1 MFRAL
6 MYSIYKWYSSRKDR
20 KKVKDTKKISKKI
33 AEQKQKKVAE
43 EESKIENFID
53 ENIHEAFD
61 TLKIYQKCLEDE
73 KRKWMKNKKKMTA
86 EGAGGMVAKLRKI
99 YGITKQNMELLDSAL
114 VQGYLD
120 QFPGESMDRFKPGR
134 ISTGSQKKTK
144 SGSTTP
150 AMKANGANGTPVSGI
165 NGTPASGINGTP
177 ASGINKRKI
186 KNTEKKGNM
195 KKQKLPGN
203 I

>member
-1 MFRAL
+1 MLRAL

-53 ENIHEAFD
+53 ENIHEALD
-61 TLKIYQKCLEDE
+61 TLRIYQKCLEDE
-73 KRKWMKNKKKMTA
+73 KRKWMKNKKKMTV

-114 VQGYLD
+114 VQGYAD

-134 ISTGSQKKTK
+134 FSTGSLKKTK
-144 SGSTTP
+144 SSSTTP
-150 AMKANGANGTPVSGI
+150 AMKANGANGTPVSD
-165 NGTPASGINGTP
+165 INGTP

-195 KKQKLPGN
+195 KKQKLPGK